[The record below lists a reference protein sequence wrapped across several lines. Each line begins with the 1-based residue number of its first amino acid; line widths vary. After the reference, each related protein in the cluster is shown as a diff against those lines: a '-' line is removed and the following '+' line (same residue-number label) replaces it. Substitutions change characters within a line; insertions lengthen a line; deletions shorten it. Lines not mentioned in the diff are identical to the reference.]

1 MIKKEVRKKVSDKK
15 GNIHNKLVCATL
27 VKEDGIYIAI
37 KNKAF
42 PDLILVDMLDLIAP
56 YTDEENIKDMRT
68 NINIIYKKFKN
79 KAS

>member
-1 MIKKEVRKKVSDKK
+1 MMKKEIRKKVRDKK

-42 PDLILVDMLDLIAP
+42 PEPILVDMLDLIAP
-56 YTDEENIKDMRT
+56 YIDEENIKVMRT
-68 NINIIYKKFKN
+68 NINTSYKIFKN